1 MEWMND
7 GFWGM
12 IGVLFGTGGLIYA
25 VIMRILD
32 RKKYKQEVKEAAA
45 NADIKTDEFWKGRYD
60 VLNEEMKSKDNW
72 WKERYD
78 NLYQELQNERQLSND
93 IIKSFRTELNEIRE
107 DYERQRELDKDKY
120 NELMEQYNRHRE
132 ESSRQ
137 NKMQM
142 ERINQLEKLVNEYE
156 KKLNGKGGKNER
168 PNHD

>member
-1 MEWMND
+1 MEWLND

-12 IGVLFGTGGLIYA
+12 IGVLFGTGGIAYS

-60 VLNEEMKSKDNW
+60 VLNEEMKNKDAW

-107 DYERQRELDKDKY
+107 DYERQREHDKQKY
-120 NELMEQYNRHRE
+120 NEY
-132 ESSRQ
+132 
-137 NKMQM
+137 
-142 ERINQLEKLVNEYE
+142 
-156 KKLNGKGGKNER
+156 
-168 PNHD
+168 